1 MSISNTIILSAG
13 KIDYTRLPIG
23 SHQSNATIPING
35 KPVISWIL
43 DDLIRKEIENITVVI
58 RAENHKLREVLEN
71 HYHKRANITIAEVEN
86 PQSILDSLEAG
97 LANADSQKGTRIILG
112 DTLIYD
118 AYDRYEDFVY
128 TSPVNDSENWCIA
141 EVDSANNITSLTDK
155 KVLKGDSFKALCGYY
170 SFTNTALLKSSI
182 QNAKQNGSRELSSV
196 LMAYNATHPLKTV
209 EANDWFDFGHMESFI
224 ASKKS
229 LLRPRHFNQLV
240 IHPLYNTIT
249 KVSENNDKL
258 FDELNWYLLL
268 PEELQTL
275 TPRILKKETGGGK
288 VAITQEF
295 YGYPSLSELYVYGD
309 LSLSVWK
316 SIVNYLFQIHKLFLN
331 HTQPGNADDCRDMYL
346 NKTLKRIDSL
356 QQQNSYWQQV
366 WGYDEII
373 ANGKKLH
380 NYSYLLDKF
389 KDRIETLCNIKDFTI
404 LHGDYCLSNI
414 LYDVNNQIV
423 RLIDPR
429 GSFGRKG
436 IYGDP
441 RYDVAKMR
449 HSISG
454 CYDYIVGDLF
464 YVENEGNTFNF
475 SIFNNPNTDE
485 LAVYLDKLIVESG
498 YSIEDI
504 KLIEGL
510 LFLSMLPYH
519 ADYFERQKMMYLQ
532 GLFILN
538 ELCD

>member
-1 MSISNTIILSAG
+1 LSINNTIILCAG

-43 DDLIRKEIENITVVI
+43 DDLIRKEIEKVTVVI
-58 RAENHKLREVLEN
+58 RSENKKLREVLEK
-71 HYHKRANITIAEVEN
+71 HYHKRMDITIAEVDN
-86 PQSILDSLEAG
+86 PQSILDSLTAG
-97 LANADSQKGTRIILG
+97 LQDVDTAWGTRIILG

-118 AYDRYEDFVY
+118 NYHRNEDFVY
-128 TSPVNDSENWCIA
+128 TSQVADSENWCIA
-141 EVDSANNITSLTDK
+141 ETNAYDTLTSLTDK
-155 KVLKGDSFKALCGYY
+155 KALKGESFTALCGYY
-170 SFTNTALLKSSI
+170 SFIDTTLFKSCI
-182 QNAKQNGSRELSSV
+182 EQAKQQGYRELSSV
-196 LMAYNATHPLKTV
+196 LMGYNAVAPLK
-209 EANDWFDFGHMESFI
+209 AIQAQDWFDFGHMETFI

-240 IHPLYNTIT
+240 VHPLYNTIT

-258 FDELNWYLLL
+258 ADELSWYLLL
-268 PEELQTL
+268 PEALQIL
-275 TPRILKKETGGGK
+275 TPRILKKETGDGK
-288 VAITQEF
+288 ISITQEF

-316 SIVNYLFQIHKLFLN
+316 SIVNYLFDIHKLFLT
-331 HTQPGNADDCRDMYL
+331 HTQPAVANDSRDIYL
-346 NKTLKRIDSL
+346 TKTLKRIDSL
-356 QQQNSYWQQV
+356 QQQNNYWKQV
-366 WGYDEII
+366 WGYDTII

-380 NYSYLLDKF
+380 NYSVLLAKF
-389 KDRIETLCNIKDFTI
+389 KDKIEALCSIKDFTI
-404 LHGDYCLSNI
+404 IHGDYCLSNI

-429 GSFGRKG
+429 GSFGAKG
-436 IYGDP
+436 VYGDP
-441 RYDVAKMR
+441 RYDVAKLR

-464 YVENEGNTFNF
+464 YVEDDDNSFTF
-475 SIFNNPNTDE
+475 SIFNNPNTEE
-485 LAVYLDKLIVESG
+485 LAEHLDKQIAASG